1 MRLLKAKPTEDEL
14 RNLNEKR
21 RKRAL
26 TRWERLRVQNEPA
39 DTDERSN
46 ATTSSR
52 KHCRKSRILK
62 KGKGS
67 SSSSS
72 GSESESDETE
82 RDWIDRSAPRTA
94 RDVPTPAKRL
104 QQMEQANAMS
114 RFFDNLG
121 GREA

>member
-14 RNLNEKR
+14 RHLNEKR

-26 TRWERLRVQNEPA
+26 TRWERLRTQNQEPS
-39 DTDERSN
+39 DLEERSN
-46 ATTSSR
+46 ATTR
-52 KHCRKSRILK
+52 KHKRRSRLLK
-62 KGKGS
+62 KDKGN
-67 SSSSS
+67 SSS
-72 GSESESDETE
+72 GSESENDETE
-82 RDWIDRSAPRTA
+82 RDWIDRRALRTG
-94 RDVPTPAKRL
+94 RDGPTPAKRL